1 MMRSTAESPP
11 DTMPP
16 SHDIESANDSAGSR
30 QNTRTILRK
39 KRFIIGTFLERMP
52 QRRLSMA
59 VDEVQTPG
67 LQNGYI

>member
-1 MMRSTAESPP
+1 MMRSTVESPP

-16 SHDIESANDSAGSR
+16 SQEIESAYDHVGRRNSR
-30 QNTRTILRK
+30 RTILRK

-67 LQNGYI
+67 LQNGCI